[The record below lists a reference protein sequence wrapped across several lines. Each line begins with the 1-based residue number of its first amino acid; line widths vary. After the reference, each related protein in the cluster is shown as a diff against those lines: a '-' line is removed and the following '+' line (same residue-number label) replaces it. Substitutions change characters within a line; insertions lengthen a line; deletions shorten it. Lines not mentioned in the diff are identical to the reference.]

1 MNETAG
7 YCEPCDWTGPTRTDN
22 LRALADYDRHMA
34 SAGHK
39 AMLADAAMPKP
50 GELVDVAGAD
60 TPSTIVEVINVEPGP
75 NYIEVIVQVGIGDR
89 ERLWLR
95 PEHDEEHGHRIWHAL

>member
-1 MNETAG
+1 MSGYQG
-7 YCEPCDWTGPTRTDN
+7 YCEPCDWTGPERTDN
-22 LRALADYDRHMA
+22 LVSLRDYDRHL
-34 SAGHK
+34 AGTVHK